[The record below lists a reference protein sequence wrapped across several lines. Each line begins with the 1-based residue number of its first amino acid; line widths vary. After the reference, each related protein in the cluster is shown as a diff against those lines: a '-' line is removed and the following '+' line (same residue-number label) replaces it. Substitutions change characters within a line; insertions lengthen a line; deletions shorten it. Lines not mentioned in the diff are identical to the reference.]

1 MAIKI
6 EYICD
11 SCGCQVTPENG
22 VLGDQ
27 EFTIEM
33 GENGKKV
40 CIQISLCNFDIK
52 DTEAA
57 LCSRC
62 IKNMINNWILTG
74 KNYLVNDDIPKQ
86 E

>member
-6 EYICD
+6 EYLCD
-11 SCGCQVTPENG
+11 SCGCQVTPETG

-33 GENGKKV
+33 DNKGKKV
-40 CIQISLCNFDIK
+40 CIQISLNNFDVK
-52 DTEAA
+52 DEEAA

-62 IKNMINNWILTG
+62 LQKLVKNWILTG
-74 KNYLVNDDIPKQ
+74 KNYIDVETISKQ
-86 E
+86 D